1 MILPYFGEFLANFV
15 PFGYCQTQAVA
26 DKVAIHQLLWSV
38 GMSSDNDFSKTFWI
52 NQATH
57 ENARASHQRLLN
69 NHLLN
74 EQMNQKSDPRYL
86 LEIERLKDI
95 NNGLKED
102 NIYYKELLAK
112 PMAEIAQANR
122 SFKETY
128 EAQMELLADWMVSQ
142 KAFKELAIQ
151 FGVEKGLTPDEI
163 RDMGIK
169 KESDVLLNNN
179 NPSHKTNS
187 SDLTTMQEE
196 VNRLKLKAKLK

>member
-1 MILPYFGEFLANFV
+1 MLDPNSANYWLQQSLINGEKALQ
-15 PFGYCQTQAVA
+15 QTIATGHAQDQAYRAEKNSQHVAENLNIAHHNIAHLKNELDQAVEINKELFQA
-26 DKVAIHQLLWSV
+26 
-38 GMSSDNDFSKTFWI
+38 GMK
-52 NQATH
+52 
-57 ENARASHQRLLN
+57 
-69 NHLLN
+69 
-74 EQMNQKSDPRYL
+74 
-86 LEIERLKDI
+86 
-95 NNGLKED
+95 
-102 NIYYKELLAK
+102 YKEEAEYYQKLLTK

>member
-1 MILPYFGEFLANFV
+1 MSFFENGSKQYWVQKALLNGDKAIQHTIASGNAQDLAQSAQKKAQETGENLNLAHHHIFQLKNELDE
-15 PFGYCQTQAVA
+15 AVE
-26 DKVAIHQLLWSV
+26 
-38 GMSSDNDFSKTFWI
+38 I
-52 NQATH
+52 NKKLFQATI
-57 ENARASHQRLLN
+57 
-69 NHLLN
+69 
-74 EQMNQKSDPRYL
+74 KY
-86 LEIERLKDI
+86 
-95 NNGLKED
+95 KEEAE
-102 NIYYKELLAK
+102 YYKKLLAK

-128 EAQMELLADWMVSQ
+128 EKQMELLADWMVSQ
-142 KAFKELAIQ
+142 KAFKELAIL
-151 FGVEKGLTPDEI
+151 FGIEKGLTPDEI

>member
-1 MILPYFGEFLANFV
+1 MLDPNSANYWLQQSLINGEKALQ
-15 PFGYCQTQAVA
+15 QTIATGHAQDQAYRAEKNSQHVAENLNIAHHNIAHLKNELDQAVE
-26 DKVAIHQLLWSV
+26 
-38 GMSSDNDFSKTFWI
+38 I
-52 NQATH
+52 NKKLFQATI
-57 ENARASHQRLLN
+57 
-69 NHLLN
+69 
-74 EQMNQKSDPRYL
+74 KY
-86 LEIERLKDI
+86 
-95 NNGLKED
+95 KEEAE
-102 NIYYKELLAK
+102 YYKKLLAK

-151 FGVEKGLTPDEI
+151 FGIEKGLTPDEI

-169 KESDVLLNNN
+169 KRSDVLLNNN

-196 VNRLKLKAKLK
+196 VNKLKLKAKLK